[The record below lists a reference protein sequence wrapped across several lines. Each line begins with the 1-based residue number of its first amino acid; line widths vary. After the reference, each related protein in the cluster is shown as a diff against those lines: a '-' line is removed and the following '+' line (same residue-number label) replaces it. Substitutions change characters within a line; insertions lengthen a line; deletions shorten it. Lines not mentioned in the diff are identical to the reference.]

1 MTASRAQAS
10 LAPGVTISD
19 GRLHDPVRGRSWP
32 LNDTG
37 SRILAALPATVDEAA
52 RSLSDGTGRPLPRA
66 QAQTAQFLA
75 LLNSRLLVNLP
86 SNELHRARQ
95 LLTVTLPTLL
105 AGRLVPAVHVV
116 QRRTHLDTSSAV
128 RILVGTVR
136 GLAHPV
142 LRMSVVAALGL
153 SAVFGALG
161 VYDATVPL
169 TMGAALGIGVLV
181 HEAGHAVT
189 LVGTPAALGV
199 KGMRPFVL
207 HPPQVG
213 STRTSL
219 TAAAG
224 PTAGLVL
231 AALLLVPAHLLSS
244 GPLALLALITASQG
258 LGLTCLASDGR
269 RACLAR

>member
-1 MTASRAQAS
+1 MTAPRAQAS
-10 LAPGVTISD
+10 LAPGVTVTD
-19 GRLHDPVRGRSWP
+19 GRLHDAVRGRSWP

-52 RSLSDGTGRPLPRA
+52 RSLSAGTGRPLSQAR
-66 QAQTAQFLA
+66 AQTAQFLA

-86 SNELHRARQ
+86 SNELHRVRL

-105 AGRLVPAVHVV
+105 SGRLVPAVRMV
-116 QRRTHLDTSSAV
+116 QRRTLLDTSSV
-128 RILVGTVR
+128 GRILVGTVR
-136 GLAHPV
+136 GLARPV
-142 LRMSVVAALGL
+142 LRMSVLAGLALA
-153 SAVFGALG
+153 AVFGALG
-161 VYDATVPL
+161 VYDVTLPL
-169 TMGAALGIGVLV
+169 TFGAALGLGVLV

-199 KGMRPFVL
+199 RGMRPFVL
-207 HPPQVG
+207 HPPHAG
-213 STRTSL
+213 STRTIF

-224 PTAGLVL
+224 PVAGLAL
-231 AALLLVPAHLLSS
+231 ATLLLIPAHLLSS

-269 RACLAR
+269 RACLAG